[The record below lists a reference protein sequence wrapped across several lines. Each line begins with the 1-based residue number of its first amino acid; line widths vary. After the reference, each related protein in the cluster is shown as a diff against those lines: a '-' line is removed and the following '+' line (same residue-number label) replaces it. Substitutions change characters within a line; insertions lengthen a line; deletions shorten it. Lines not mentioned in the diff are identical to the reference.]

1 MDAPELAAWRNR
13 RRYRRSAWGRPRMPI
28 HPGTH
33 TSTGETMSD
42 RIASTMASAF
52 AAAGGSHSR
61 YGDLALA
68 QIALDA
74 LKENRI
80 AVVELPQPDGPDD
93 DGQVYFGACRDIR
106 VDTTAPHGQFPR
118 IYVDHTPYAP
128 ETLRRDAAEM
138 LAAALEAE
146 K

>member
-74 LKENRI
+74 LKANRI
-80 AVVELPQPDGPDD
+80 AVVELPVSYEDE
-93 DGQVYFGACRDIR
+93 DGQVYYGADGGIR
-106 VDTTAPHGQFPR
+106 VDTTARGTDFPL